1 MTNGDAVSEVT
12 PISAITLPDTERA
25 VIGQL
30 FAAAGLD
37 PEQWQRDALAAKVE
51 ELKLAA
57 AQTEAQQIVAAAQAE
72 LREQVPSLFEQ

>member
-1 MTNGDAVSEVT
+1 MTDPKIT
-12 PISAITLPDTERA
+12 AITLPDTERA

-51 ELKLAA
+51 ELKTAA
-57 AQTEAQQIVAAAQAE
+57 AQAEAQEIIAAAQAE
-72 LREQVPSLFEQ
+72 LREQVPSLFES